1 MWKAILAGTAAV
13 AIAGTSLVYAQQQPD
28 KAPQRW
34 RPSQED
40 FSALTN
46 ARITALKA
54 GLQLNAEQ
62 EKKWTE
68 FETALRDID
77 KTQLERRVARQG
89 QPRAADPMERMRRQ
103 ADNLTAAGA
112 SLKRLAD
119 AQAPL
124 YESLDEG
131 QKHRFQALSRLLG
144 PAQMRFADR
153 GDRNWGGPN
162 RPNRQGPRG
171 GAGVPL

>member
-40 FSALTN
+40 VAAFTN
-46 ARITALKA
+46 ARITALKGA
-54 GLQLNAEQ
+54 LQLTAEQ
-62 EKKWTE
+62 EKKWPD
-68 FETALRDID
+68 FEAALRDIS
-77 KTQLERRVARQG
+77 KTQMERRVARQG
-89 QPRAADPMERMRRQ
+89 QPRPVDPMERMRRQ
-103 ADNLTAAGA
+103 ADDLTAAGTA
-112 SLKRLAD
+112 LKRLAD

-124 YESLDEG
+124 YQSLDEG

-144 PAQMRFADR
+144 PAHMRFADR
-153 GDRNWGGPN
+153 GGRDWHGGPN
-162 RPNRQGPRG
+162 RPDRQEPRG
-171 GAGVPL
+171 AGTPL